1 MKQSKLRRRR
11 VFRFA
16 VLYFFLFI
24 VFMGLM
30 IAPVFVGNMATDSLV
45 DSVREIGG
53 LMLYQPNGQKNDQ
66 TDGEQPTGIGSV
78 GYKGKFT
85 STAASSPRVTAD
97 PDSGAA
103 DPETADP

>member
-30 IAPVFVGNMATDSLV
+30 IAPVFVGDKLSPALEQAK
-45 DSVREIGG
+45 EIVG
-53 LMLYQPNGQKNDQ
+53 LNLYQPNNQENDD
-66 TDGEQPTGIGSV
+66 TDGEEPTGIKGPS
-78 GYKGKFT
+78 YTGKFT
-85 STAASSPRVTAD
+85 LSATSSPKATTAPD
-97 PDSGAA
+97 PDAA
-103 DPETADP
+103 DP